1 MQVKYIKSTQKPA
14 SIHLHHCIAQSLLK
28 SETSGLWGHD
38 GIRDLFQSSSLKKVQ
53 ATGHRRDIR
62 WDTQPLKCQCISFLS
77 SSTSFFLDFTVPW
90 ACESTLR
97 VNWRTSHDI
106 DEELTG
112 VPHGHAE
119 RLAWGCEFGRH
130 RGQVS
135 VRRRA
140 RRCCYE
146 CLWLWL
152 WLWRE
157 ARCSTHNALDAPD
170 GVWATHA
177 VFTRGRRRA
186 LAGSLLSFLGLAAA
200 AGSASRLLRSSSYVC
215 IIFAAASIRATAS
228 TACERNER
236 KERKRK
242 VRLAF

>member
-1 MQVKYIKSTQKPA
+1 MQVKYIKSTQKPESFTFITA
-14 SIHLHHCIAQSLLK
+14 SHRVSLNQRPRV
-28 SETSGLWGHD
+28 WGHD
-38 GIRDLFQSSSLKKVQ
+38 GRRELFQSSSLKKVQ
-53 ATGHRRDIR
+53 ATGHRRD
-62 WDTQPLKCQCISFLS
+62 TQPLKSQCISFLS

-90 ACESTLR
+90 SCESTLR
-97 VNWRTSHDI
+97 VTWRASHDV

-146 CLWLWL
+146 CLCLCL

-157 ARCSTHNALDAPD
+157 AGRSTHQALDAPD
-170 GVWATHA
+170 GVWAMHA
-177 VFTRGRRRA
+177 VFARGRHRA

-200 AGSASRLLRSSSYVC
+200 AGSASRLLRSSRYVC
-215 IIFAAASIRATAS
+215 VIFAAASIRATAS

-242 VRLAF
+242 VRLPF